1 MGFGLLLIGYFMIN
15 IMTIFAPFALVMPI
29 GFVIVAFACH
39 RLAPYHSFF
48 LKTLFVSA
56 FGVLFG
62 CYFALYGLMTVGA
75 LPELPFLI
83 GTFYSVVEWSYFVY
97 TLLFHTVLLCGLMML
112 CGDLGL
118 VEIQSISMRNLVFV
132 GIYHLLY
139 LIAKMPL
146 AFIEAHQ
153 TAFALPISLLRFFC
167 AFLNLWLFFR
177 CYRYIL
183 PEGSELITPEEEKKT
198 KKGK

>member
-29 GFVIVAFACH
+29 GFGIVAFACY

-48 LKTLFVSA
+48 LKSLFVSA
-56 FGVLFG
+56 LGVLFG
-62 CYFALYGLMTVGA
+62 CYFALYGLMTLNV
-75 LPELPFLI
+75 LPEMSFLV
-83 GTFYSVVEWSYFVY
+83 GTFYTVVEWCYFVY
-97 TLLFHTVLLCGLMML
+97 TLLFHAVLLGGLMML
-112 CGDLGL
+112 AGDLGL

-139 LIAKMPL
+139 LIAKLPIS
-146 AFIEAHQ
+146 FIETHQ

-183 PEGSELITPEEEKKT
+183 PEGSEITAPIQDKKT